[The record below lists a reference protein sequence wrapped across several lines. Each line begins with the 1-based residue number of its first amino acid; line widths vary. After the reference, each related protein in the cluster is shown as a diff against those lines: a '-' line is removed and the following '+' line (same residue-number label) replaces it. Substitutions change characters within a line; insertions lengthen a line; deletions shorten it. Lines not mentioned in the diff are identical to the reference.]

1 MTWWAAFLHNLGA
14 AVYVAALVLGVLGAF
29 LGLPGNPWVLLC
41 GFGYSALGGWKHPS
55 LTVLLVL
62 LPVVLLA
69 ELADVILSMLGVK
82 RYGGSSKT
90 MWYAALGSLAG
101 ALALIWLAGLT
112 GLIGLAFGP
121 AGSVLGAII
130 PPLAG
135 GLLGGYLAGYWYE
148 LRQGRDPEAARRA
161 GWGALMGRLAGGLAK
176 GAFALVITIVLLI
189 TSF

>member
-1 MTWWAAFLHNLGA
+1 VPFWSAFLHNLGA
-14 AVYVAALVLGVLGAF
+14 AAYVVALVVGVLAAF

-41 GFGYSALGGWKHPS
+41 GFGYSALNGWKHPS

-69 ELADVILSMLGVK
+69 ELADGILGMLGVR

-101 ALALIWLAGLT
+101 ALALSWLAGLT
-112 GLIGLAFGP
+112 GLIGLVFGP

-130 PPLAG
+130 PTVGG
-135 GLLGGYLAGYWYE
+135 GLLGGYLGGYWYE
-148 LRQGRDPEAARRA
+148 LRQGRDPETARRA
-161 GWGALMGRLAGGLAK
+161 GWGALVGRLAGGLAK
-176 GAFALVITIVLLI
+176 GGFALVITIVLLI
-189 TSF
+189 YSF